1 VTTIAEPEGG
11 EPACLAHLF
20 ADLQEQGDELTV
32 SAAEP
37 GSRGNEPAIVELAA
51 IARAGTAAGA
61 AWTHQSDDLDTNL
74 LVFATGQGVDE
85 HVNDEV
91 DVLLVGIAGEG
102 VVTVDGARR
111 ILRPGRALV
120 IAKGTRRGTL
130 ALRDPFAYLTCHRR
144 RSGLWPSVSS

>member
-1 VTTIAEPEGG
+1 MIEEPGGG

-20 ADLQEQGDELTV
+20 ADLELEEQTT
-32 SAAEP
+32 SAAESGP
-37 GSRGNEPAIVELAA
+37 GGNDPAIVDLAA
-51 IARAGTAAGA
+51 VARAGAAAGA

-74 LVFATGQGVDE
+74 LVFAMGQGVEE

-144 RSGLWPSVSS
+144 RTGLWPSISS

>member
-1 VTTIAEPEGG
+1 MTTIDEPEGG

-20 ADLQEQGDELTV
+20 TDLQVEEQTV
-32 SAAEP
+32 SAPES
-37 GSRGNEPAIVELAA
+37 GSGGNEPAIVDLAA
-51 IARAGTAAGA
+51 IARAGAAAGT
-61 AWTHQSDDLDTNL
+61 AWTRQSDDLDTNL
-74 LVFATGQGVDE
+74 LVFATGLGVEE

-102 VVTVDGARR
+102 MVTVDGVRR

-144 RSGLWPSVSS
+144 RTGLWPSVNT